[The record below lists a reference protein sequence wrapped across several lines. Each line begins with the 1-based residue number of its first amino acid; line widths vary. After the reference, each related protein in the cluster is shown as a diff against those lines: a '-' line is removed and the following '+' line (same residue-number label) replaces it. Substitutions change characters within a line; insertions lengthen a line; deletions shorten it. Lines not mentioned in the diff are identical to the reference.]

1 MVQLNALLLEQ
12 SIETRW
18 REAGDTACLG
28 DIVVGKDHEIKEVLF
43 LDIGINRVA

>member
-18 REAGDTACLG
+18 REAGYTACFG
-28 DIVVGKDHEIKEVLF
+28 DIVVCDGYEIKEILL
-43 LDIGINRVA
+43 LDIGIN